1 MTKTITDGYVANVTI
16 DPTDLKKPT
25 ISFGNKVFEIY
36 PTVEKLNLD
45 NYDVEKLKDFIYN
58 MCISLNGGNFAF
70 KTSVKDSL
78 HGEFDIVYNK
88 EIVPENPDAGFDVSV
103 TIHMD
108 VDFDEESAVKFLKKV
123 LSEIDELF
131 VIAVPIIVFAMIIYG
146 EVAILTTVFKA
157 LPSLFPLT
165 GALGLL

>member
-1 MTKTITDGYVANVTI
+1 M
-16 DPTDLKKPT
+16 
-25 ISFGNKVFEIY
+25 
-36 PTVEKLNLD
+36 
-45 NYDVEKLKDFIYN
+45 
-58 MCISLNGGNFAF
+58 
-70 KTSVKDSL
+70 
-78 HGEFDIVYNK
+78 YNK